1 MNKTFKKLIMSYS
14 SDILFREKGKMKK
27 LEEFLNKVICGDV
40 LEILRE
46 IPSNSVDLGITS
58 PPYNKKEKY
67 GGWLVSKVIYKGWA
81 DKMPEEEYQFWQI
94 EVLNEL
100 YRVIKDGGSFFYNH
114 KVRYEN
120 GKMIHPIEWLIKT
133 KWNIWQEIIWNRKI
147 AGNIRGWRFW
157 QVDERIYWLV
167 KGKPKELKPQHAK
180 LTSIWEIRPE
190 VGHKEHPAVFPI
202 ELPTRI
208 IYSILGEEKGII
220 IDPFCGSGTTLV
232 AAKILDKDY
241 IGIDI
246 SEEYVNYAIKRLSQ
260 ADTEKQRVLR
270 ELSIHKVQITFKER
284 KLRGFWDNRE

>member
-1 MNKTFKKLIMSYS
+1 
-14 SDILFREKGKMKK
+14 MKK
-27 LEEFLNKVICGDV
+27 LEDFLNKVICGDV
-40 LEILRE
+40 LEVLKE
-46 IPSNSVDLGITS
+46 IPSNSIDLGITS

-67 GGWLVSKVIYKGWA
+67 GGWLVSKVIYKGWI
-81 DKMPEEEYQFWQI
+81 DKMPEEEYQSWQI

-100 YRVIKDGGSFFYNH
+100 YRVIKDEGSFFYNH

-120 GKMIHPIEWLIKT
+120 GKMIHPIEWLSKT

-147 AGNIRGWRFW
+147 SGNIRGWRFW

-180 LTSIWEIRPE
+180 LTSVWEIRPE

-202 ELPTRI
+202 ELPSRI
-208 IYSILGEEKGII
+208 IYSILGEEKGTI

-232 AAKILDKDY
+232 AAKILNKDY

-246 SEEYVNYAIKRLSQ
+246 SEEYVNYAIERLSK
-260 ADTEKQRVLR
+260 ADEEKQRVLR
-270 ELSIHKVQITFKER
+270 ELSIHKVQLTFKER
-284 KLRGFWDNRE
+284 KLSGFWNNRK

>member
-1 MNKTFKKLIMSYS
+1 MSYS

>member
-1 MNKTFKKLIMSYS
+1 M
-14 SDILFREKGKMKK
+14 
-27 LEEFLNKVICGDV
+27 
-40 LEILRE
+40 
-46 IPSNSVDLGITS
+46 
-58 PPYNKKEKY
+58 
-67 GGWLVSKVIYKGWA
+67 
-81 DKMPEEEYQFWQI
+81 
-94 EVLNEL
+94 
-100 YRVIKDGGSFFYNH
+100 
-114 KVRYEN
+114 
-120 GKMIHPIEWLIKT
+120 
-133 KWNIWQEIIWNRKI
+133 
-147 AGNIRGWRFW
+147 
-157 QVDERIYWLV
+157 DERIYWLV
-167 KGKPKELKPQHAK
+167 KGKSKELKPQHAK

-220 IDPFCGSGTTLV
+220 IDPFCSSGTTLV

>member
-1 MNKTFKKLIMSYS
+1 
-14 SDILFREKGKMKK
+14 MKK
-27 LEEFLNKVICGDV
+27 LEDFLNKVICGDV
-40 LEILRE
+40 LEVLKE
-46 IPSNSVDLGITS
+46 IPSNSIDLGITS

-67 GGWLVSKVIYKGWA
+67 GGWLVSKVIYKGWT
-81 DKMPEEEYQFWQI
+81 DKMPEKDYQSWQI

-120 GKMIHPIEWLIKT
+120 GKMIHPIEWLSKT

-147 AGNIRGWRFW
+147 SGNIRGWRFW

-180 LTSIWEIRPE
+180 LTSVWEIRPE

-202 ELPTRI
+202 ELPSRI
-208 IYSILGEEKGII
+208 IYSILGEEKGTI

-232 AAKILDKDY
+232 AAKILNKDY

-246 SEEYVNYAIKRLSQ
+246 SEEYVNYAIKRLSK
-260 ADTEKQRVLR
+260 ADEEKQRVLK
-270 ELSIHKVQITFKER
+270 ELSIHKVQLTFKER
-284 KLRGFWDNRE
+284 KLRGFWNNRKQEQFFIL